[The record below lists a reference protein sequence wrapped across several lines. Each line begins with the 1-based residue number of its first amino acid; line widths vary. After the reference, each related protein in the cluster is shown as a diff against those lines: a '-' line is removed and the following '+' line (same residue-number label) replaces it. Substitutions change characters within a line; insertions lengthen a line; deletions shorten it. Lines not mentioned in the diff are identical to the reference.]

1 MLLLL
6 LGCFGHYPLV
16 TATAPVQ
23 AAAVH
28 TEPEL
33 PAITF
38 SPLEEKL
45 EIVFT
50 SSSDDDQRDRLSEL
64 RELLHAMRAKDPLA
78 QRRVYDYAETLLKI
92 EARSLPQSL
101 PVEEGMEP
109 LVVPIEERPLDA
121 APLQVISPVEALPPV
136 EAAPP
141 VPPAPFVDA
150 VAPAEAAAS
159 PAELLGRAR
168 AAFAKADF
176 LSAIDILAPLTAPE
190 ATALRKEA
198 VNAWCRNERESAGAA
213 FAANRSLP
221 AGPERTA
228 ALTQAR
234 DRLTAINLRFP
245 DNTFAASIAD
255 NIARVNAEL
264 GN

>member
-16 TATAPVQ
+16 TATAPVE

-50 SSSDDDQRDRLSEL
+50 ASTDDDQRDRLSEL

-78 QRRVYDYAETLLKI
+78 QRRVYDYAETILKI

-109 LVVPIEERPLDA
+109 LVVPIEERPLEA
-121 APLQVISPVEALPPV
+121 APVQAVPPV
-136 EAAPP
+136 EAVAP
-141 VPPAPFVDA
+141 VPPAPSVET
-150 VAPAEAAAS
+150 VAPVEAAAS

-176 LSAIDILAPLTAPE
+176 LSAIDMLAPLTAPE

-198 VNAWCRNERESAGAA
+198 VNAWCRSERESAGAA

-221 AGPERTA
+221 VGPERTA

-245 DNTFAASIAD
+245 DNTFAASIAE

>member
-16 TATAPVQ
+16 TATAPVT

-50 SSSDDDQRDRLSEL
+50 ASTDDDQRDRLSEL

-78 QRRVYDYAETLLKI
+78 QRRVYDYAETMLKI

-109 LVVPIEERPLDA
+109 LVVPIEERPLEA
-121 APLQVISPVEALPPV
+121 APVQAVPPV
-136 EAAPP
+136 EAVAP
-141 VPPAPFVDA
+141 VPPAPSVET
-150 VAPAEAAAS
+150 VAPVEAAAS

-176 LSAIDILAPLTAPE
+176 LSAIDMLAPLTAPE

-198 VNAWCRNERESAGAA
+198 VNAWCRSERESAGAA

-221 AGPERTA
+221 VGPERTV

-245 DNTFAASIAD
+245 DNTFAASIAE